1 MNAKQVK
8 VYMGQHQP
16 FASQVPLTLGSGKI
30 VSEFKM
36 ECKCGE
42 EFKDELVRGS
52 INLVESDIL
61 YRGIGI
67 CDSCH
72 KIVCLSGTATML
84 GGDFELE
91 PDPFVVQSLFNQ

>member
-1 MNAKQVK
+1 MNAEQLKS
-8 VYMGQHQP
+8 YMGKHQS
-16 FASQVPLTLGSGKI
+16 FANQFPIILGSGKVI
-30 VSEFKM
+30 SEFKM

-42 EFKDELVRGS
+42 EFKDELVRGI

-67 CDSCH
+67 CDTCL
-72 KIVCLSGTATML
+72 KIVCLSGTATIK
-84 GGDFELE
+84 GNRFQLE